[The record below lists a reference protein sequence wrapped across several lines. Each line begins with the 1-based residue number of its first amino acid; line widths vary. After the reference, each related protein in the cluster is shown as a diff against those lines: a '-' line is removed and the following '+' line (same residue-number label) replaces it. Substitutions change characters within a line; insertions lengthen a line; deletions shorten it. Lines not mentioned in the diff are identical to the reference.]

1 MAAKKF
7 DLGDALADALKVSGS
22 DTETLQQIDINLL
35 DSDARNFYTLDGID
49 ELAGNIQ
56 LIGLQ
61 QPIRVRPNPDMPGRY
76 FIVSGHRRRAALWTL
91 YEEQPEKW
99 KYVPCI
105 VEADAVSPAM
115 QELRLIYANADT
127 RKMNDADLAKQAER
141 VQTLLYQL
149 KEEGVEFP
157 GRMRDHVAEACK
169 VSAAKLATLKVI
181 RENLAEELQPRF
193 ANGTLP
199 TETAYQLARMPA
211 ELQIRLSKACIGLTS
226 NEAARI
232 ANAVKNGATYD
243 CALTCPDGKSCSHGD
258 AFLRHD
264 VREYDVCKGEKCCLN
279 CDNASCDWYPCK
291 NACSKAKDL
300 RSKNHKKEQE
310 KKVKRDR
317 AEQAKRDK
325 KIKANAQRLMKAIDA
340 AGLGDD
346 ETLSCD
352 YTAYKVSTI
361 RQAAEEPLDPGRGY
375 QCEDRFTLRWANDLI
390 QASKKLRC
398 STDYLLGLSDE
409 LTPAGVP
416 AAAVPVWQT
425 GKPPKTGLYVGKF
438 LGDGMSIPVIEVCRY
453 SSLVECWMFQR
464 GDYIIDMP
472 CVGWVGLPEDK
483 EKDDEEDD
491 DE

>member
-1 MAAKKF
+1 MAKKF

-35 DSDARNFYTLDGID
+35 DSDERNFYSLDGID

-141 VQTLLYQL
+141 VQALLYQL

-211 ELQIRLSKACIGLTS
+211 ELQIRLKKAVPQLAS
-226 NEAARI
+226 YQVQRI
-232 ANAVKNGATYD
+232 ANAVKNGATYS
-243 CALTCPDGKSCSHGD
+243 CALTCPDGKACSHGA

-264 VREYDVCKGEKCCLN
+264 ANEYNTCKGETCCLD
-279 CDNASCDWYPCK
+279 CSYALQRHYPCS
-291 NACSKAKDL
+291 NACSKAKDK
-300 RSKNHKKEQE
+300 RSKASKKAQEARAKKE
-310 KKVKRDR
+310 R
-317 AEQAKRDK
+317 AEQAKWDK
-325 KIKANAQRLMKAIDA
+325 TIKADAQRLMRAIDA

-346 ETLSCD
+346 ETLPLG
-352 YTAYKVSTI
+352 YVATRVSTI
-361 RQAAEEPLDPGRGY
+361 RKAAEEPLDPGRGY
-375 QCEDRFTLRWANDLI
+375 ESEDKYKFRYRDEIILSAR
-390 QASKKLRC
+390 KLSC
-398 STDYLLGLSDE
+398 SADYLLGLSDE
-409 LTPAGVP
+409 LRP
-416 AAAVPVWQT
+416 AAASAAAWQT
-425 GKPPKTGLYVGKF
+425 GTPTEDGLYAAKFFMDDMDKPILEFARWISSVG
-438 LGDGMSIPVIEVCRY
+438 S
-453 SSLVECWMFQR
+453 WMFS
-464 GDYIIDMP
+464 GINESIAMP
-472 CVGWVGLPEDK
+472 CVGWIKLPE
-483 EKDDEEDD
+483 EE
-491 DE
+491 